1 MNATATASIRARAAV
16 AVSPGSPL
24 EVRDV
29 TLRDLGSHE
38 VLIEN
43 RASGMCHTDLSVS
56 RGQLGLELPIIPGHE
71 GAGVVLAVG
80 ADVVTVSEGDHVI
93 VALMPECGRCRA
105 CRSSHSNACE
115 AAAGLRSEPVF
126 VMEGIPVSAM
136 SFGSTFAT
144 HAIAPETAVVKV
156 PTDVPFDVAGLIGCG
171 VATGAGAVRKVA
183 RVEPDSS
190 VVVFGLG
197 SIGLNVVQAARLQG
211 ARSII
216 AIDGQQHRRDLAV
229 RFGATEVLD
238 PASMGDRL
246 VPHIV
251 EATGG
256 GADYA
261 FECVGSVQVLE
272 TAVEVANLFCGTAVA
287 VGAIP
292 FSETISLPGGAFL
305 LGRKLLGTFV
315 GDIKPRSEMPA
326 LIEDYRTGDL
336 NIDDLITAHITL
348 DQVNEGFAMMGRGT
362 GVRTVITYN

>member
-1 MNATATASIRARAAV
+1 MSATATIRARAAV
-16 AVSPGSPL
+16 ALSAGSEL
-24 EVRDV
+24 EVREV
-29 TLRDLGSHE
+29 TLRDLGDHE

-56 RGQLGLELPIIPGHE
+56 QGHLGLQLPIIPGHE
-71 GAGVVLAVG
+71 GSGIVLAVG
-80 ADVVTVSEGDHVI
+80 ADVSTLAEGDHVV

-105 CRSSHSNACE
+105 CLSSRSNACE
-115 AAAGLRSEPVF
+115 TAADLRSEPVF
-126 VMEGIPVSAM
+126 SMNGVPLPAM

-156 PTDVPFDVAGLIGCG
+156 PRDVPFDVAGLMGCG
-171 VATGAGAVRKVA
+171 VATGVGAVRKVA
-183 RVEPDSS
+183 RAAADRT

-216 AIDGQQHRRDLAV
+216 AIDGQRHRRNLAAK
-229 RFGATEVLD
+229 FGATELLD
-238 PASMGDRL
+238 PVGMGDKL
-246 VPHIV
+246 APHIL

-256 GADYA
+256 GADYV
-261 FECVGSVQVLE
+261 FECVGSVAVLH

-292 FSETISLPGGAFL
+292 FSDTISLPGGAFL

-315 GDIKPRSEMPA
+315 GDVKPRSEMPA
-326 LIEDYRTGDL
+326 LIHDYQTHDL

-348 DQVNEGFAMMGRGT
+348 EQVNEGFEMMRKGA
-362 GVRTVITYN
+362 GVRTVITY